1 MKTAVQIECIGD
13 YALFLGLNNSVCL
26 PTTAGCKRLQRYLVG
41 DEMGV
46 FRLDDGEKEA
56 HYAGRYSMA
65 LFSTAIWITPW

>member
-1 MKTAVQIECIGD
+1 MLA
-13 YALFLGLNNSVCL
+13 NNGRLQKMQEELRILHSDHHD
-26 PTTAGCKRLQRYLVG
+26 GLQRYLVG

-46 FRLDDGEKEA
+46 FRLDDGKKEA